1 MLRIQVQNVAAAAR
15 RYFVDGLASDD
26 YYRAG
31 TELPGHWFGVAAER
45 IGISGPVEYSDFAAL
60 TENLHPQTGKPL
72 TPRKNDDRRIGYDT
86 NFHAP
91 KSVSVAYF
99 LTGDERIREAFTE
112 AVRETMQE
120 IETHMATRVRRGGAN
135 HDRVTASMVWAEY
148 LHFTTRP
155 VDGIPDP
162 HLHAHNFAFNCTWDP
177 EEARW
182 KAGQFVEM
190 VRHAPYFQDVFH
202 ARLAR
207 NLGDLGLHI
216 TPTEFAFELGWV
228 PDGLI
233 ERFSRRKRFIETI
246 AEKMGITDAA
256 QKAGLGAKT
265 RERKRDDIS
274 LEELKEIWLARL
286 TDEDRQWLDLI
297 YESLQKGIPF
307 HESPQV
313 EPSLNDAP
321 DMHDMHAGEATR
333 PAEPGRATE
342 NATPNPERDAGRPAS
357 SEQDQPKAGQGPESN
372 QQREYEQG
380 PTQAGPASDRS
391 KRHGKAEQ
399 AQAGPSADGERK
411 TQSQD
416 SKQRSADGAKRAGS
430 GPGDNRMGASPK
442 QEEKAFRARESRH
455 EPRPSLSAKR
465 AIDFALQHLME
476 KESVVTEQNIVRH
489 AMRHSR
495 GRATPDEVWAA
506 LKERDDIM
514 RKTIAGKR
522 CVTTKE
528 AIREEKRMIDFAKDG
543 RDQMSPLGAMP
554 LSRSAFKLSATD
566 WEVLRGLM
574 DSRDRVTL
582 LKMTGASFR
591 PEILRAAWQGVNQG
605 GSRLM
610 VFGATA
616 AASRDLEK
624 RYGLLNGAPTVDQL
638 LSNPKTTKRLQ
649 GMLVDKVI
657 WVEQAGRLGTKA
669 MHALFE
675 LARKNN
681 CRVVLSGD
689 EDGLRASARG
699 DAFRIIR
706 KHAGLNTVEWHVNE
720 HKEGAFFED
729 TFSIRD
735 RQRNVGKQFAENGR
749 YRQTPVGSF
758 VHEEAAK
765 RFIEVSQRKKTAI
778 LVGPTKDAVKWLNR
792 SARTCLR
799 AAGKLKGPDYSFLQ
813 LNPVSM
819 SRAEKQDPK
828 NYRRGQYIEFHQ
840 STPGFRSGDRARV
853 VGVLPLLNQVI
864 VSKPLHTP
872 VKLFL
877 SHADRFA
884 VYEAERSHI
893 AIGDKIRMT
902 RNVKPVFGRPVRN
915 QSLQTVVGIVPA
927 TRDLILKSGRILSRR
942 CGHFVHDY
950 ATTPHGLQG
959 RSADSVIMAVD
970 GFDWKRVGNEQLTTA
985 TESAVN
991 RFEIFSDSD
1000 PKELDKAVLR
1010 TANRMSA
1017 TDFDERAEH
1026 FNDQAEHKQQAEQ
1039 DQKDMNEE
1047 HARQARREDSKASG
1061 QFNRFWQEVRDTEQ
1075 TRQEEEQELARKNQ
1089 EEREQQLRQSGN
1101 HSHGI

>member
-26 YYRAG
+26 YYQAG
-31 TELPGHWFGVAAER
+31 TELPGHWFGLAAER
-45 IGISGPVEYSDFAAL
+45 LGLSGPVEYSDFAAL
-60 TENLHPQTGKPL
+60 TENLHPQTDKPL
-72 TPRKNDDRRIGYDT
+72 TPRKNDDRRIGYDM

-91 KSVSVAYF
+91 KSVSMAYF

-120 IETHMATRVRRGGAN
+120 IEAHIATRVRRGGAN
-135 HDRVTASMVWAEY
+135 HDRVTANMVWAEY
-148 LHFTTRP
+148 IHFTTRP

-162 HLHAHNFAFNCTWDP
+162 HLHAHNFAFNCTWDL
-177 EEARW
+177 EETRW
-182 KAGQFVEM
+182 KAGQFVEI
-190 VRHAPYFQDVFH
+190 VRHAQYFQDAFH
-202 ARLAR
+202 ARFAR
-207 NLGDLGLHI
+207 RLGDLGLHI

-233 ERFSRRKRFIETI
+233 ERFSRRKWIIETI

-274 LEELKEIWLARL
+274 LEKLKEIWLARL
-286 TDEDRQWLDLI
+286 TDEDRQWLDSI
-297 YESLQKGIPF
+297 YESLQQANPF

-313 EPSLNDAP
+313 EPSLNDTP
-321 DMHDMHAGEATR
+321 DMHDMHAGEEAQ

-342 NATPNPERDAGRPAS
+342 NGTSKPDRDAGGPAS
-357 SEQDQPKAGQGPESN
+357 SEQDPPKAGQGPESN
-372 QQREYEQG
+372 QKREDGQR
-380 PTQAGPASDRS
+380 PTRDGPASDRS
-391 KRHGKAEQ
+391 ERQDKAEQ
-399 AQAGPSADGERK
+399 AQSGPSADGQRK

-416 SKQRSADGAKRAGS
+416 SKQRSADGAKRAGG

-442 QEEKAFRARESRH
+442 EEENAFRARESRQ
-455 EPRPSLSAKR
+455 EPRPSMSAKR
-465 AIDFALQHLME
+465 AIDFALKHLME
-476 KESVVTEQNIVRH
+476 RESVVTEQNIVRH

-506 LKERDDIM
+506 LKDRDDIM

-528 AIREEKRMIDFAKDG
+528 AIREEKRMIDFAKNG
-543 RDQMSPLGAMP
+543 RNQMPPLGAMP
-554 LSRSAFKLSATD
+554 VSLSAFKLSATD
-566 WEVLRGLM
+566 REVLRGLM

-610 VFGATA
+610 VFGANA
-616 AASRDLEK
+616 AASRELEK
-624 RYGLLNGAPTVDQL
+624 KYGLVTGAPTVDQL
-638 LSNPKTTKRLQ
+638 LSNPKTSQRLQ
-649 GMLVDKVI
+649 GLLVDKVI

-669 MHALFE
+669 MNALFE
-675 LARKNN
+675 LADKKK
-681 CRVVLSGD
+681 CRIVLSGD
-689 EDGLRASARG
+689 DDGLRASARG
-699 DAFRIIR
+699 DAFRILR
-706 KHAGLNTVEWHVNE
+706 QHAGLNTAEWHANQ

-729 TFSIRD
+729 LHAIRD
-735 RQRNVGKQFAENGR
+735 QERNVGKQFAENGR

-765 RFIEVSQRKKTAI
+765 RFMEVSQRKKSVI
-778 LVGPTKDAVKWLNR
+778 MVGPTREAVKWLNR
-792 SARTCLR
+792 SARVLLR
-799 AAGKLKGPDYSFLQ
+799 KAGKLKGPDYSFLQ

-840 STPGFRSGDRARV
+840 SVPGFRSGDRARV
-853 VGVLPLLNQVI
+853 VGVTPLLNQVVI
-864 VSKPLHTP
+864 RKGFRTP

-884 VYEAERSHI
+884 VYEPERSHI

-902 RNVKPVFGRPVRN
+902 RNVKPVFGRPLRN
-915 QSLQTVVGIVPA
+915 QSLQKVVGIVPLSG
-927 TRDLILKSGRILSRR
+927 DLMLKSGRILSRR
-942 CGHFVHDY
+942 CGHFTHDY

-959 RSADSVIMAVD
+959 RSADSVLMAVD
-970 GFDWKRVGNEQLTTA
+970 SFDWKRVSNEHLTTA
-985 TESAVN
+985 SEAAGS
-991 RFEIFSDSD
+991 RFEIVSDSD

-1017 TDFDERAEH
+1017 TDFNERAEH
-1026 FNDQAEHKQQAEQ
+1026 FNEKAEHEQKAKQDE
-1039 DQKDMNEE
+1039 KDFDDELK
-1047 HARQARREDSKASG
+1047 RQARREDSKATG
-1061 QFNRFWQEVRDTEQ
+1061 RTNRFGEKVAKDDQDQTE
-1075 TRQEEEQELARKNQ
+1075 TELAEALKNQ
-1089 EEREQQLRQSGN
+1089 AELEKQQART

>member
-26 YYRAG
+26 YYQAG
-31 TELPGHWFGVAAER
+31 TELPGHWFGLAAER
-45 IGISGPVEYSDFAAL
+45 LGLSGPVEYSDFAAL

-72 TPRKNDDRRIGYDT
+72 TPRKNDDRRIGYDM

-91 KSVSVAYF
+91 KSVSAAYF

-120 IETHMATRVRRGGAN
+120 IEAHMATRVRRGGAN
-135 HDRVTASMVWAEY
+135 HDRVTANMVWAEY
-148 LHFTTRP
+148 IHFTTRP

-162 HLHAHNFAFNCTWDP
+162 HLHAHNFAFNCTWDH
-177 EEARW
+177 EETRW
-182 KAGQFVEM
+182 KAGQFVEI
-190 VRHAPYFQDVFH
+190 VRHAQYFQDAFH
-202 ARLAR
+202 ARFAR
-207 NLGDLGLHI
+207 RLGDLGLHI

-228 PDGLI
+228 PEGLI
-233 ERFSRRKRFIETI
+233 EQFSRRKRIIETI

-274 LEELKEIWLARL
+274 LEQLKENWSARL
-286 TDEDRQWLDLI
+286 TDEDRRWLDLI
-297 YESLQKGIPF
+297 YESLQQGIPF
-307 HESPQV
+307 QESPQV

-321 DMHDMHAGEATR
+321 DMHDMHAGEEAQ

-342 NATPNPERDAGRPAS
+342 NGTPNPERDAGKPAS
-357 SEQDQPKAGQGPESN
+357 SEQNQPKAEQGPESN
-372 QQREYEQG
+372 QEREHKQG
-380 PTQAGPASDRS
+380 PTRDGPTSDRS
-391 KRHGKAEQ
+391 ERQDKAEQ
-399 AQAGPSADGERK
+399 AQSGPSADGQRK
-411 TQSQD
+411 RQSQD
-416 SKQRSADGAKRAGS
+416 FKQRSADGGKRAGG

-442 QEEKAFRARESRH
+442 EEENAFRARESRQ
-455 EPRPSLSAKR
+455 EPRPSMSAKR
-465 AIDFALQHLME
+465 AIDFALKHLME
-476 KESVVTEQNIVRH
+476 RESVVTEQNIVRH

-506 LKERDDIM
+506 LKDRDDIM

-528 AIREEKRMIDFAKDG
+528 AIREEKRMIDFAKNG
-543 RDQMSPLGAMP
+543 RNQMPPLGAMP
-554 LSRSAFKLSATD
+554 VSQSAFKLSATD
-566 WEVLRGLM
+566 REVLRGLM

-610 VFGATA
+610 VFGANA

-624 RYGLLNGAPTVDQL
+624 KYGLVSGAPTVDQL
-638 LSNPKTTKRLQ
+638 LSNPKTRQQLQ
-649 GMLVDKVI
+649 GLLVDKVI
-657 WVEQAGRLGTKA
+657 WVEQSGRLGTKITNE
-669 MHALFE
+669 LFE
-675 LARKNN
+675 LADKKN

-689 EDGLRASARG
+689 DDGLRASARG
-699 DAFRIIR
+699 DAFRILR
-706 KHAGLNTVEWHVNE
+706 QHAGLNTAEWHANQ

-729 TFSIRD
+729 MHAIRD
-735 RQRNVGKQFAENGR
+735 QERNVGKQFAENGR

-765 RFIEVSQRKKTAI
+765 RFMEVSQRKKSAI
-778 LVGPTKDAVKWLNR
+778 MVGPTREAVKWLNR
-792 SARTCLR
+792 SARVLLR
-799 AAGKLKGPDYSFLQ
+799 KAGKLKGPDYSFLQ

-840 STPGFRSGDRARV
+840 SVPGFRSGDRARV
-853 VGVLPLLNQVI
+853 VGVTPLLNQVI
-864 VSKPLHTP
+864 IRKAFRSP
-872 VKLFL
+872 VMLFL

-884 VYEAERSHI
+884 VYEPERSHI

-902 RNVKPVFGRPVRN
+902 RNVKPVFGRPLRN
-915 QSLQTVVGIVPA
+915 QSLQTVVGIVPVS
-927 TRDLILKSGRILSRR
+927 RDLILKSGRILSRR
-942 CGHFVHDY
+942 CGHFMHDY
-950 ATTPHGLQG
+950 ATTAHGLQG
-959 RSADSVIMAVD
+959 RSADSVIMSVD
-970 GFDWKRVGNEQLTTA
+970 SFDWKRVSNEHLTTA
-985 TESAVN
+985 SEAAGS
-991 RFEIFSDSD
+991 RFEIVSDSD

-1017 TDFDERAEH
+1017 TDFNERAEH
-1026 FNDQAEHKQQAEQ
+1026 FNEKAEHEQKAKQDE
-1039 DQKDMNEE
+1039 KDFDDELK
-1047 HARQARREDSKASG
+1047 RQARREDSKAAGRS
-1061 QFNRFWQEVRDTEQ
+1061 NRFGEKVAKDDQDQTE
-1075 TRQEEEQELARKNQ
+1075 TELAEALKNQ
-1089 EEREQQLRQSGN
+1089 AELEKQQARTP
-1101 HSHGI
+1101 SHGI

>member
-1 MLRIQVQNVAAAAR
+1 MLRIHVQNVAAAAR
-15 RYFVDGLASDD
+15 RYFVEGLARDD
-26 YYRAG
+26 YYQAG
-31 TELPGHWFGVAAER
+31 TELPGHWFGLAAER
-45 IGISGPVEYSDFAAL
+45 LGLSGPVEYNEFAAL

-72 TPRKNDDRRIGYDT
+72 TPRKNYDRRIGYDIS
-86 NFHAP
+86 FHAP

-99 LTGDERIREAFTE
+99 LTGDEGIREAFIA
-112 AVRETMQE
+112 AVRETMRD
-120 IETHMATRVRRGGAN
+120 IESQMGTRVRLGGAN
-135 HDRVTASMVWAEY
+135 HDRTTANMVWAEY
-148 LHFTTRP
+148 LHFTARP
-155 VDGIPDP
+155 VDGISDP
-162 HLHAHNFAFNCTWDP
+162 HLHVHNFAFNCTWDQD
-177 EEARW
+177 EVRW
-182 KAGQFVEM
+182 KAGQFGEIVSN
-190 VRHAPYFQDVFH
+190 VQYFQDAFH
-202 ARLAR
+202 ARFSQK
-207 NLGDLGLHI
+207 LGDLGYHI
-216 TPTEFAFELGWV
+216 TPTEFAFELGLV
-228 PDGLI
+228 PEGLI
-233 ERFSRRKRFIETI
+233 ERYGRRTKLIETI
-246 AEKMGITDAA
+246 AEEMGITDAA

-265 RERKRDDIS
+265 RERKRDDVS
-274 LEELKEIWLARL
+274 LEELKEIWHARL
-286 TDEDRQWLDLI
+286 TEEDRQWLD
-297 YESLQKGIPF
+297 SLVAAREHANPF
-307 HESPQV
+307 RETPQV
-313 EPSLNDAP
+313 EPSLEQAP
-321 DMHDMHAGEATR
+321 ESRGAEDPRPAGPDRTADGEAPR
-333 PAEPGRATE
+333 
-342 NATPNPERDAGRPAS
+342 PERDAGGFASARTDQAEAEQHAEQESEHGPKRARPTADRA
-357 SEQDQPKAGQGPESN
+357 QDREDAEHTRAGPTADAQKRTDSQNAKHEAAGGSRKAG
-372 QQREYEQG
+372 R
-380 PTQAGPASDRS
+380 SD
-391 KRHGKAEQ
+391 
-399 AQAGPSADGERK
+399 
-411 TQSQD
+411 
-416 SKQRSADGAKRAGS
+416 
-430 GPGDNRMGASPK
+430 GDNRMGASPK

-506 LKERDDIM
+506 LKDRDDIM
-514 RKTIAGKR
+514 RKTIAGER

-543 RDQMSPLGAMP
+543 RDQMPPLGAMP

-566 WEVLRGLM
+566 WDVLGGLM

-638 LSNPKTTKRLQ
+638 LSNPKTSKRLQ
-649 GMLVDKVI
+649 GILVDKVI

-735 RQRNVGKQFAENGR
+735 RQRDVGKQFAENGR

-778 LVGPTKDAVKWLNR
+778 LVGPSKDAVKWLNR

-799 AAGKLKGPDYSFLQ
+799 AAGKLRGPDYSFLQ

-902 RNVKPVFGRPVRN
+902 RNVKPVFGRPLRN

-970 GFDWKRVGNEQLTTA
+970 SFDWKRVGNEHLTTA
-985 TESAVN
+985 TEAAVN
-991 RFEIFSDSD
+991 RLEIFSDSD

-1026 FNDQAEHKQQAEQ
+1026 LNDQAEHKQQAEQ
-1039 DQKDMNEE
+1039 DQKDLNEE
-1047 HARQARREDSKASG
+1047 LARQARREDSKASG